1 VKTLKTAPKT
11 LTTNTPTA
19 PKTKKTPKSNT
30 DAFVNNLLKDQERA
44 AKRLAA
50 RLQKIRDQVDVLQ
63 EKVAFGNITGN
74 AIGDRLQDVFE
85 DLGDAQGEVDA
96 ILMDASD
103 ALFSR

>member
-74 AIGDRLQDVFE
+74 AIGDRLADILNSVE
-85 DLGDAQGEVDA
+85 IAHAEADTM
-96 ILMDASD
+96 LMDASD